1 LTDLYQLRIM
11 QGYYKT
17 GNADDITCLKILRPK
32 PYGSTCSVM
41 CRIERALDYGKNFSF
56 TADDIA
62 YP

>member
-1 LTDLYQLRIM
+1 M

-17 GNADDITCLKILRPK
+17 GNADDITVFKDFTAKTLREHMLGHVPHR
-32 PYGSTCSVM
+32 TCP
-41 CRIERALDYGKNFSF
+41 RLWENFSF

>member
-1 LTDLYQLRIM
+1 M